1 MIEMKN
7 LLQSFRR
14 KFEQMEDF
22 ISIFED
28 RIMLVNRFSGG
39 GN

>member
-1 MIEMKN
+1 MTEMKN
-7 LLQSFRR
+7 PLQSFRR

-28 RIMLVNRFSGG
+28 RTMPANRPSGG